1 MEDNRNSHRSYADM
15 KLNEALKRIEELE
28 RKVAELEARPRHEY
42 VTVYQYVPQIP
53 LGPLESPFAPL
64 PWQPTTC

>member
-1 MEDNRNSHRSYADM
+1 M
-15 KLNEALKRIEELE
+15 KINEALKRIEELE

-53 LGPLESPFAPL
+53 PGPLESPFAPL